1 MKEKK
6 KVERDKWKSNST
18 KEKPKSGTPKR
29 ERKKQQQQQG
39 AAWRSSSKVQQ
50 QGAAARGGEDGGRD
64 LTEPIVCVV
73 IRDFAILVE
82 EVMELGCGELVL
94 EIAGS
99 SG

>member
-6 KVERDKWKSNST
+6 KVERDKWKSNSN

-29 ERKKQQQQQG
+29 ARKKQQQQQG

-50 QGAAARGGEDGGRD
+50 QEGEDGGRD
-64 LTEPIVCVV
+64 LTEPVVCVV
-73 IRDFAILVE
+73 IRDFAIFVE
-82 EVMELGCGELVL
+82 EVMELGCRELIL

-99 SG
+99 SS